1 MSTEAKNTFSASDPN
16 GAAAI
21 SFVHLTKRFKNQLAV
36 NDLTV
41 DIAAGR
47 ITGLIGPNGAGKST
61 ALRCLLGL
69 ATPTSGETRIL
80 GSHYSALTNPMSRIG
95 AVLDSRAFNPGLT
108 ARQNLLV
115 LTAAA
120 GIDDGRVAEV
130 LAQVDLAEAANKR
143 VKGFS
148 LGMKQRL
155 SLAGALL
162 ANPEVLI
169 LDEPANGLDPIG
181 IAWLRGFL
189 RELAV
194 AGRTILVSSHQLA
207 ELEHTIDDVIILH
220 KGKQIAAGTKAE
232 ITQGRSLEDAFLALT
247 LAAETASRPSANGAN
262 LGGTK

>member
-1 MSTEAKNTFSASDPN
+1 MSTAAENSFSNGDPS

-41 DIAAGR
+41 DIAPSR

-80 GSHYSALTNPMSRIG
+80 GSHYSQLTNPMSRIG
-95 AVLDSRAFNPGLT
+95 AVLDSRSFNPGLT

-120 GIDDGRVAEV
+120 GIDDKRVAEV

-220 KGKQIAAGTKAE
+220 KGTLIAAGTKAE

-247 LAAETASRPSANGAN
+247 LAAETASRPSANDAN

>member
-1 MSTEAKNTFSASDPN
+1 MSTS
-16 GAAAI
+16 AI
-21 SFVHLTKRFKNQLAV
+21 SYKNLTKKYGSQLAV
-36 NDLTV
+36 NNLSFDV
-41 DIAAGR
+41 APCR

-69 ATPTSGETRIL
+69 AKPTSGEAQIL
-80 GSHYSALTNPMSRIG
+80 GAHYSELQNPMSRIG
-95 AVLDSRAFNPGLT
+95 AVLDSRAFNGGLT

-120 GIDDGRVAEV
+120 GIEDSRVAEV
-130 LAQVDLAEAANKR
+130 LAQVDLTGAANKR

-194 AGRTILVSSHQLA
+194 EGRTILVSSHQLA
-207 ELEHTIDDVIILH
+207 ELEHTIDDVVILH
-220 KGKQIAAGTKAE
+220 QGTLIAAGTKAD
-232 ITQGRSLEDAFLALT
+232 ITQGRSLEEAFLALT
-247 LAAETASRPSANGAN
+247 LAADTSTR
-262 LGGTK
+262 LGGN

>member
-1 MSTEAKNTFSASDPN
+1 MGTPT
-16 GAAAI
+16 I
-21 SFVHLTKRFKNQLAV
+21 SFSNLTKRYRKQVAV
-36 NDLTV
+36 NDLSFDV
-41 DIAAGR
+41 SPGR

-80 GSHYSALTNPMSRIG
+80 GSHYSQLHNPMSRIG
-95 AVLDSRAFNPGLT
+95 AVLDSRAFNGGLT

-120 GIDDGRVAEV
+120 GIDDTRVNEV
-130 LAQVDLAEAANKR
+130 LAQVDLADAANKR

-169 LDEPANGLDPIG
+169 LDEPANGLDPLG

-194 AGRTILVSSHQLA
+194 EGRTILVSSHQLA
-207 ELEHTIDDVIILH
+207 ELEHTIDDVVILH
-220 KGKQIAAGTKAE
+220 EGRLIAAGTKAE
-232 ITQGRSLEDAFLALT
+232 ITQGRSLEEAFLALT
-247 LAAETASRPSANGAN
+247 IGAS
-262 LGGTK
+262 K

>member
-1 MSTEAKNTFSASDPN
+1 MVTNAEQSVSFGNGEATA
-16 GAAAI
+16 AAAI
-21 SFVHLTKRFKNQLAV
+21 SFIHLTKRFKNQLAV
-36 NDLTV
+36 SDLTV
-41 DIAAGR
+41 DVAAGR

-80 GSHYSALTNPMSRIG
+80 GSHYSQLTNPMSRIG

-120 GIDDGRVAEV
+120 GIDDTRVAEV
-130 LAQVDLAEAANKR
+130 LSQVDLAEAANKR

-220 KGKQIAAGTKAE
+220 KGTLIASGTKAV
-232 ITQGRSLEDAFLALT
+232 ITQGRSLEEAFLALT
-247 LAAETASRPSANGAN
+247 LAAESNPSASAATQ
-262 LGGTK
+262 GGTK

>member
-1 MSTEAKNTFSASDPN
+1 MATTTKDAATFGSA
-16 GAAAI
+16 GAASAI
-21 SFVHLTKRFKNQLAV
+21 SFNHLTKQFKNQLAV

-41 DIAAGR
+41 DVASGR

-69 ATPTSGETRIL
+69 ATPTTGETRIL
-80 GSHYSALTNPMSRIG
+80 GSHYSQLANPMSRIG

-120 GIDDGRVAEV
+120 GIADSRVAEV

-194 AGRTILVSSHQLA
+194 EGRTILVSSHQLA

-220 KGKQIAAGTKAE
+220 KGSLIAAGPKAS
-232 ITQGRSLEDAFLALT
+232 ITQGRSLEEAFLALT
-247 LAAETASRPSANGAN
+247 AAAETRATTAAIQEGA
-262 LGGTK
+262 K